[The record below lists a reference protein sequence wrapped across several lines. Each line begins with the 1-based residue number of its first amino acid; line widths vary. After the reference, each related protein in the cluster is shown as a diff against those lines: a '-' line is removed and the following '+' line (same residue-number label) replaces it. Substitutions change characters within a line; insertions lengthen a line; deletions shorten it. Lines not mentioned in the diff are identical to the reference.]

1 MNTKTRFVC
10 IERLLL
16 QTTPK
21 NLRMYKDR
29 LWTRSGTRETYNC
42 YHWKEKSKSELSD
55 KVDHLFLDILF
66 IA

>member
-1 MNTKTRFVC
+1 
-10 IERLLL
+10 
-16 QTTPK
+16 
-21 NLRMYKDR
+21 MYKDR